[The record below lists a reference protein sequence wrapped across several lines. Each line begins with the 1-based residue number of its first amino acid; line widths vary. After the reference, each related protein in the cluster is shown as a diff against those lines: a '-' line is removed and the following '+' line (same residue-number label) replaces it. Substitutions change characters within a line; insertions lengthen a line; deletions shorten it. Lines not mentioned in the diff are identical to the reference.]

1 MVLCM
6 NINWYITNNKEYF
19 NNDENFAKKATEYIK
34 TNLEKYAKNKYK
46 DIAVIV
52 QIENKPGKEILK
64 KNEDV
69 IKNNKIVDDL
79 YNMEAEFFVEY
90 ENKYVLNKR

>member
-1 MVLCM
+1 M
-6 NINWYITNNKEYF
+6 NINWYITNSKEYF
-19 NNDENFAKKATEYIK
+19 NGDENFARKATEYIK

-46 DIAVIV
+46 DIAVMV
-52 QIENKPGKEILK
+52 MIENKPGKEILK

-90 ENKYVLNKR
+90 ENKYILKKR